1 MAGFGE
7 YLRNEVVYYNLW
19 YQTMRKSYSETLFLA
34 AAMRLDE
41 EEEEDQQEEEDID
54 NFVPF

>member
-1 MAGFGE
+1 
-7 YLRNEVVYYNLW
+7 
-19 YQTMRKSYSETLFLA
+19 MRKSYSETLFLA

>member
-1 MAGFGE
+1 
-7 YLRNEVVYYNLW
+7 
-19 YQTMRKSYSETLFLA
+19 MRKSYSETLFLA
-34 AAMRLDE
+34 AAMYLDE